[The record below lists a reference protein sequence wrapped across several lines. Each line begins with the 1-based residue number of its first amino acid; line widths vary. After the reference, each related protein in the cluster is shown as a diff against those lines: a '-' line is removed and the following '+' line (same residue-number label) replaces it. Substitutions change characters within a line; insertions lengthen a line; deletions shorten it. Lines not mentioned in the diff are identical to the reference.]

1 MKKLHNKAYAVELAH
16 RRAEHELDRK
26 KRRRA
31 RRQQGTRVARLPVIH
46 AKSVNVLMNFLR
58 QSFQG
63 KNLATFDDKN
73 SMWIL
78 NIPQVFSFI
87 KNPQETL
94 DTIFSLVEISKHQ
107 KISREFSLFIDHA
120 QLKEMDKQQDLLRER
135 VGVDDD
141 EIVRFG

>member
-1 MKKLHNKAYAVELAH
+1 
-16 RRAEHELDRK
+16 
-26 KRRRA
+26 
-31 RRQQGTRVARLPVIH
+31 
-46 AKSVNVLMNFLR
+46 MNFLR